1 MADHR
6 DTLGEIY
13 AGWEHYQSHLIEALT
28 PLTSGQLA
36 LQAAPH
42 LRSIGA
48 LAAHIVGARARW
60 LKNFLNE
67 GGADLTPLTLYGAPD
82 QPRPTAAELV
92 SGLQVT
98 WAVMAAALA
107 RWSADDLAE
116 SFTRERARTRGGET
130 ATLSRRWVVW
140 HLIEHDLHHGG
151 EMFYTLGMHGLPTP
165 DI

>member
-6 DTLGEIY
+6 DTLNELY
-13 AGWEHYQSHLIEALT
+13 AGWQHYQSHLIEALT
-28 PLTSGQLA
+28 PLTPDQLA

-42 LRSIGA
+42 LRAIGT

-60 LKNFLNE
+60 FKNFLNE
-67 GGADLTPLTLYGAPD
+67 GGDDLLPLTMYGGPD
-82 QPRPTAAELV
+82 QPVPTAAELV
-92 SGLQVT
+92 SSLQVT
-98 WAVMAAALA
+98 WAVIAAALD

-116 SFTRERARTRGGET
+116 SFTRTRYGET

-151 EMFYTLGMHGLPTP
+151 ELFFTLGMHGLPTP